1 VSTRRRT
8 LMAAAAE
15 EEDFSSASDAD
26 QITSAIAQVQI
37 QDKTPAA
44 AVVEQTMSNAN
55 EDEAK
60 DVVVPAVEG
69 KPAPAEPEGGEEEVN
84 TDTIDA
90 STDEQ
95 DDRKMFIG
103 GLSWETTV
111 EELKEYFA
119 KYGEVKDAVIKLDP
133 YGRSRGFGFIL
144 FADSPSVEKVL
155 AAESHSL
162 KNKKIEPKK
171 IVKAAARERVRKIF
185 VGGVATDLAED
196 DIKEYF
202 KTFGEI
208 EDVELP
214 FDKVKNERRA
224 FCFVTFKDS
233 AACDAASEK
242 NKQELGG
249 RTVDVKKAVPQH
261 IHQRYMQT
269 WAGFPRG
276 RGRGGRGGYGGKPFG
291 GVGGEC
297 GYGSYGSYGY
307 FDYGYHPGYPA
318 YYNYQDYGY
327 GYWFLHDRHK

>member
-1 VSTRRRT
+1 
-8 LMAAAAE
+8 MAAA
-15 EEDFSSASDAD
+15 EDTSSASDANE
-26 QITSAIAQVQI
+26 ITSALAQVKI

-44 AVVEQTMSNAN
+44 EPTMSTT
-55 EDEAK
+55 EVEEVK
-60 DVVVPAVEG
+60 TEPAPVTEE
-69 KPAPAEPEGGEEEVN
+69 KPAPAAPEAETNV
-84 TDTIDA
+84 DTIDA

-111 EELKEYFA
+111 DEMKEYFA
-119 KYGEVKDAVIKLDP
+119 KYGDVKDAVIKLDP

-155 AAESHSL
+155 TEESHSL
-162 KNKKIEPKK
+162 KNKKIEPK
-171 IVKAAARERVRKIF
+171 KAAARERVRKIF
-185 VGGVATDLAED
+185 VGGVATDLSEED
-196 DIKEYF
+196 IRDYF
-202 KTFGEI
+202 KTYGEI
-208 EDVELP
+208 DEVELP

-269 WAGFPRG
+269 WTGFPRG
-276 RGRGGRGGYGGKPFG
+276 RGRGGRGGYG
-291 GVGGEC
+291 
-297 GYGSYGSYGY
+297 GSYGY

-327 GYWFLHDRHK
+327 GY

>member
-1 VSTRRRT
+1 MPVSTRRRT

-15 EEDFSSASDAD
+15 EPSSASDAD
-26 QITSAIAQVQI
+26 EIISGLAQVQI
-37 QDKTPAA
+37 QDKAPAA
-44 AVVEQTMSNAN
+44 ETMSETASEEVKKEVAPVVE
-55 EDEAK
+55 E
-60 DVVVPAVEG
+60 
-69 KPAPAEPEGGEEEVN
+69 KPAPAPAESESESNV
-84 TDTIDA
+84 DTIDA

-111 EELKEYFA
+111 DEMKEYFT
-119 KYGEVKDAVIKLDP
+119 KYGDVKDAVIKLDP

-155 AAESHSL
+155 NEESHSL

-171 IVKAAARERVRKIF
+171 VVKAAARERVRKIF
-185 VGGVATDLAED
+185 VGGVATDLSEED
-196 DIKEYF
+196 IREYF
-202 KTFGEI
+202 KTFGDIDE
-208 EDVELP
+208 VELP

-224 FCFVTFKDS
+224 FCFVTFKES

-261 IHQRYMQT
+261 IHQRYMQN
-269 WAGFPRG
+269 WGGFPRG
-276 RGRGGRGGYGGKPFG
+276 RGRGGRGGYGA
-291 GVGGEC
+291 
-297 GYGSYGSYGY
+297 SYGY

-327 GYWFLHDRHK
+327 GY

>member
-1 VSTRRRT
+1 
-8 LMAAAAE
+8 MAAAE
-15 EEDFSSASDAD
+15 EDTSSASDANE
-26 QITSAIAQVQI
+26 ITSALAQVKI
-37 QDKTPAA
+37 QDKTPVA
-44 AVVEQTMSNAN
+44 EPTMSTT
-55 EDEAK
+55 EVEEVK
-60 DVVVPAVEG
+60 TEPAPVTEE
-69 KPAPAEPEGGEEEVN
+69 KPAPAAPEAETNV
-84 TDTIDA
+84 DTIDA

-111 EELKEYFA
+111 DEMKEYFA
-119 KYGEVKDAVIKLDP
+119 KYGDVKDAVIKLDP

-155 AAESHSL
+155 TEESHSL

-185 VGGVATDLAED
+185 VGGVATDLSEED
-196 DIKEYF
+196 IRDYF
-202 KTFGEI
+202 KTYGEI
-208 EDVELP
+208 DEVELP

-269 WAGFPRG
+269 WTGFPRG
-276 RGRGGRGGYGGKPFG
+276 RGRGGRGGYG
-291 GVGGEC
+291 
-297 GYGSYGSYGY
+297 GSYGY

-327 GYWFLHDRHK
+327 GY

>member
-1 VSTRRRT
+1 MPVSTRRRT

-15 EEDFSSASDAD
+15 EEPSSASDANEATSE
-26 QITSAIAQVQI
+26 ITTGLGQVQI
-37 QDKTPAA
+37 QDKTP
-44 AVVEQTMSNAN
+44 VVESAMSSSTA
-55 EDEAK
+55 DEVKKEVAPA
-60 DVVVPAVEG
+60 PAVEE
-69 KPAPAEPEGGEEEVN
+69 KPAPAEPEPEPEPEPEVEAN
-84 TDTIDA
+84 VDTIDA

-111 EELKEYFA
+111 EEMKEYFA
-119 KYGEVKDAVIKLDP
+119 KYGDVKDAVIKLDP

-144 FADSPSVEKVL
+144 FADSPAVEKVL
-155 AAESHSL
+155 NEESHSL

-171 IVKAAARERVRKIF
+171 VVKAAARERVRKIF

-196 DIKEYF
+196 DIREYF

-208 EDVELP
+208 EEVELP

-242 NKQELGG
+242 NKHELGG

-261 IHQRYMQT
+261 IHQRYMQS
-269 WAGFPRG
+269 WGGFPRG
-276 RGRGGRGGYGGKPFG
+276 RGRGGRGGGGG
-291 GVGGEC
+291 G
-297 GYGSYGSYGY
+297 GYGASYGY

-327 GYWFLHDRHK
+327 GY